1 MIVAVGHL
9 LAGAFDVEAMQL
21 TSAREHLETA
31 RMLAASLLDGR
42 VGAALATARADL
54 AIGEGNMELAA
65 SAVDEGIE
73 KVVHS
78 GDDESLAHLS
88 LYGLR
93 IEAERELSA
102 LGRESDRARRRRDAK
117 VASYEAHLAR
127 VLGAQP
133 PASVRPDLAAVRAA
147 WTAERTRIDGASDP
161 ESWARAAEL
170 WTTAEWP
177 RDAAYSALRHAEALA
192 RAKAP
197 DDVVSG
203 AFRVA
208 EERAA
213 ALESPFLLAPV
224 ARLAQSAG
232 VPARAGLDAPTPPAP
247 DVTDD
252 ATEILAALTPRE
264 REVLELVMAGA
275 TNRQIATRLFIS
287 DKTASVHVSR
297 ILTKLGVTS
306 RQDAA
311 TVARRAQRARRP

>member
-1 MIVAVGHL
+1 
-9 LAGAFDVEAMQL
+9 
-21 TSAREHLETA
+21 
-31 RMLAASLLDGR
+31 MLAASLLDGR

-133 PASVRPDLAAVRAA
+133 PTSVRPDLAAVRAA

-161 ESWARAAEL
+161 ERWASAAEL

-197 DDVVSG
+197 DDTVAA

-213 ALESPFLLAPV
+213 AARES
-224 ARLAQSAG
+224 
-232 VPARAGLDAPTPPAP
+232 VPARARRAPGAISRSARARRSRRLPTPPGP

-311 TVARRAQRARRP
+311 TVARRAQRSRRT